1 MKRLLKRLLI
11 FNCTALIFLS
21 LGISVFAADSSVTY
35 EGQAEKFIFA
45 PGSSYSPTDLFSDF
59 KGVMPGDS
67 ITQQIVIK
75 NDVKNNVKIK
85 LYLKSLGA
93 HDDSKEF
100 LSQMN
105 LKVSQDGASNLFD
118 APSDRTAGLTEW
130 VYLGTIYSG
139 GDIKLNVTLDVPA
152 DMGNEFKSAVGLID
166 WQFKVEELPIS
177 PDDPKPPKTG
187 DTFNPTPWVLMMVSS
202 LAMIIL
208 MIAVRRRKENTDG
221 CTK

>member
-1 MKRLLKRLLI
+1 MKSFIKKTVLLLA
-11 FNCTALIFLS
+11 ALALALS
-21 LGISVFAADSSVTY
+21 FSATVFAEGTVTY
-35 EGQAEKFIFA
+35 EEGAKKFIFA

-93 HDDSKEF
+93 HEDSKEF

-105 LKVSQDGASNLFD
+105 LKVSQDGTSNLFD

-130 VYLGTIYSG
+130 VYLGTVYSG
-139 GDIKLNVTLDVPA
+139 GEIKLNVTLDVPA
-152 DMGNEFKSAVGLID
+152 DMGNEFKNAVGLID
-166 WQFKVEELPIS
+166 WQFKAEELPIE
-177 PDDPKPPKTG
+177 PTDPKAPITG
-187 DTFNPTPWVLMMVSS
+187 EDSNIAIWLSVCIISLAVIVLSSVLMN
-202 LAMIIL
+202 
-208 MIAVRRRKENTDG
+208 KP
-221 CTK
+221 TKADNN

>member
-1 MKRLLKRLLI
+1 MKSFIKKTVLLLA
-11 FNCTALIFLS
+11 ALALTLS
-21 LGISVFAADSSVTY
+21 FSATVFAEGTVTY
-35 EGQAEKFIFA
+35 EEGAKKFIFA

-105 LKVSQDGASNLFD
+105 LKVSQDGTSNLFD

-187 DTFNPTPWVLMMVSS
+187 DNSNIAIWLLVCIISLAVIVLSSVLMNKS
-202 LAMIIL
+202 
-208 MIAVRRRKENTDG
+208 
-221 CTK
+221 TKADNN

>member
-1 MKRLLKRLLI
+1 MKSFIKKTLLLLA
-11 FNCTALIFLS
+11 ALALTLS
-21 LGISVFAADSSVTY
+21 FSATVFAEGTVTY
-35 EGQAEKFIFA
+35 EEGAKKFIFA

-105 LKVSQDGASNLFD
+105 LKVSQDGTSNLFD

-139 GDIKLNVTLDVPA
+139 GEIKLNVTLDVPA
-152 DMGNEFKSAVGLID
+152 DMGNEFKNAVGLID
-166 WQFKVEELPIS
+166 WRFKAEELPIE
-177 PDDPKPPKTG
+177 PTDPKAPITG
-187 DTFNPTPWVLMMVSS
+187 EDSNIEIWLLVCIISLAVIVLSSVLMNKS
-202 LAMIIL
+202 
-208 MIAVRRRKENTDG
+208 
-221 CTK
+221 TKADKN

>member
-1 MKRLLKRLLI
+1 MKSFIKKTVLLLA
-11 FNCTALIFLS
+11 ALALTLS
-21 LGISVFAADSSVTY
+21 FSATVFAEGTVTY
-35 EGQAEKFIFA
+35 EEGANKFIFA

-105 LKVSQDGASNLFD
+105 LKVSQDGTSNLFD

-166 WQFKVEELPIS
+166 WQFKAEELPIE
-177 PDDPKPPKTG
+177 PTDPKAPITG
-187 DTFNPTPWVLMMVSS
+187 EDSNIEIWLLVCIISLAVIVLSSVLMNKS
-202 LAMIIL
+202 
-208 MIAVRRRKENTDG
+208 
-221 CTK
+221 TKADNN

>member
-1 MKRLLKRLLI
+1 MKNLIKKTVLLLA
-11 FNCTALIFLS
+11 ALALALS
-21 LGISVFAADSSVTY
+21 FSATVFAEGTVTY
-35 EGQAEKFIFA
+35 EEGAKKFIFA

-93 HDDSKEF
+93 HEDSKEF

-187 DTFNPTPWVLMMVSS
+187 DNSNIEIWLLVCIISLAVIVLSSVLMNKS
-202 LAMIIL
+202 
-208 MIAVRRRKENTDG
+208 
-221 CTK
+221 TKADNN

>member
-1 MKRLLKRLLI
+1 MKNLIKKTVLLLA
-11 FNCTALIFLS
+11 ALALTLS
-21 LGISVFAADSSVTY
+21 FSATVFAEGTVTY
-35 EGQAEKFIFA
+35 EEGANKFIFA

-93 HDDSKEF
+93 HEDSKEF

-105 LKVSQDGASNLFD
+105 LKVSQDGTSNLFD

-187 DTFNPTPWVLMMVSS
+187 DNSNIAIWLLVCIISLAVIVLSSVLMNKS
-202 LAMIIL
+202 
-208 MIAVRRRKENTDG
+208 
-221 CTK
+221 TKADNN

>member
-1 MKRLLKRLLI
+1 MKNLIKKTVLLLA
-11 FNCTALIFLS
+11 ALALALS
-21 LGISVFAADSSVTY
+21 FSATVFAEGTVTY
-35 EGQAEKFIFA
+35 EEGANKFIFA

-105 LKVSQDGASNLFD
+105 LKVSQDGTSNLFD

-130 VYLGTIYSG
+130 VYLGTVYSG
-139 GDIKLNVTLDVPA
+139 GEIKLNVTLDVPA
-152 DMGNEFKSAVGLID
+152 DMGNEFKNAVGLID

-187 DTFNPTPWVLMMVSS
+187 DNSNIAIWLLVCIISLAVIVLSSVLMNKS
-202 LAMIIL
+202 
-208 MIAVRRRKENTDG
+208 
-221 CTK
+221 TKADNN

>member
-1 MKRLLKRLLI
+1 MKSFIKKTVLLLA
-11 FNCTALIFLS
+11 ALALTLS
-21 LGISVFAADSSVTY
+21 FSATVFAEGTVTY
-35 EGQAEKFIFA
+35 EEGANKFSFA

-93 HDDSKEF
+93 HDGSKEF

-105 LKVSQDGASNLFD
+105 LKVSQDGTSNLFD
-118 APSDRTAGLTEW
+118 APSDQTAGLTEW

-139 GDIKLNVTLDVPA
+139 GEIKLNVTLDVPA
-152 DMGNEFKSAVGLID
+152 NMGNEFKNAVGLIN
-166 WQFKVEELPIS
+166 WQFKAEELPIE
-177 PDDPKPPKTG
+177 PTDPKAPITG
-187 DTFNPTPWVLMMVSS
+187 EDSNIEIWLLVCIISLAVIVLSSVLMNKS
-202 LAMIIL
+202 
-208 MIAVRRRKENTDG
+208 
-221 CTK
+221 TKADNN

>member
-1 MKRLLKRLLI
+1 MKNLIKKTVLLLA
-11 FNCTALIFLS
+11 ALALALS
-21 LGISVFAADSSVTY
+21 FSATVFAEGTVTY
-35 EGQAEKFIFA
+35 EEGAKKFIFA

-93 HDDSKEF
+93 HDGSKEF

-105 LKVSQDGASNLFD
+105 LKVSQDGTSNLFD
-118 APSDRTAGLTEW
+118 APSDQTAGLTEW

-139 GDIKLNVTLDVPA
+139 GEIKLNVTLDVPA
-152 DMGNEFKSAVGLID
+152 DMGNEFKNAVGLID
-166 WQFKVEELPIS
+166 WQFKAEELPIE
-177 PDDPKPPKTG
+177 PTDPKAPITG
-187 DTFNPTPWVLMMVSS
+187 EDSNIEIWLLVCIISLAVIVLSSVLMNKS
-202 LAMIIL
+202 
-208 MIAVRRRKENTDG
+208 
-221 CTK
+221 TKADNN

>member
-1 MKRLLKRLLI
+1 MKRFIKKTVLLLA
-11 FNCTALIFLS
+11 ALALTLS
-21 LGISVFAADSSVTY
+21 FSATVFAEGTVTY
-35 EGQAEKFIFA
+35 EEGANKFIFA

-105 LKVSQDGASNLFD
+105 LKVSQDGTSNLFD

-187 DTFNPTPWVLMMVSS
+187 DNSNIAIWLLVCIISLAVIVLSSVLMNKS
-202 LAMIIL
+202 
-208 MIAVRRRKENTDG
+208 
-221 CTK
+221 TKADNS

>member
-1 MKRLLKRLLI
+1 MKRFIKKTVLLLA
-11 FNCTALIFLS
+11 ALALTLS
-21 LGISVFAADSSVTY
+21 FSATVFAEGTVTY
-35 EGQAEKFIFA
+35 EEGANKFIFA

-93 HDDSKEF
+93 HDGSKEF

-105 LKVSQDGASNLFD
+105 LKVSQDGTSNLFD

-139 GDIKLNVTLDVPA
+139 GEIKLNVTLDVPA
-152 DMGNEFKSAVGLID
+152 NMGNEFKSAVGLID

-187 DTFNPTPWVLMMVSS
+187 DNSNIAIWLLVCIISLAVIVLSSVLMNKS
-202 LAMIIL
+202 
-208 MIAVRRRKENTDG
+208 
-221 CTK
+221 TKADNN

>member
-1 MKRLLKRLLI
+1 MKSFIKKTVLLLA
-11 FNCTALIFLS
+11 ALALTLS
-21 LGISVFAADSSVTY
+21 FSATVFAEGTVTY
-35 EGQAEKFIFA
+35 EEGANKFIFA

-105 LKVSQDGASNLFD
+105 LKVSQDGTSNLFD

-187 DTFNPTPWVLMMVSS
+187 DNSNIAIWLLVCIISLAVIVLSSVLMNKS
-202 LAMIIL
+202 
-208 MIAVRRRKENTDG
+208 
-221 CTK
+221 TKADNN

>member
-1 MKRLLKRLLI
+1 MKSFIKKTVLLL
-11 FNCTALIFLS
+11 TALALALS
-21 LGISVFAADSSVTY
+21 FSATVFAEGTVTY
-35 EGQAEKFIFA
+35 EEGAKKFIFA

-105 LKVSQDGASNLFD
+105 LKVSQDGTSNLFD

-130 VYLGTIYSG
+130 VYLGTVYSG
-139 GDIKLNVTLDVPA
+139 GEIKLNVTLDVPA

-187 DTFNPTPWVLMMVSS
+187 DNSNIAIWLLVCIISLAVIVLSSVLMNKS
-202 LAMIIL
+202 
-208 MIAVRRRKENTDG
+208 
-221 CTK
+221 TKADNN

>member
-1 MKRLLKRLLI
+1 MKNLIKKTVLLLA
-11 FNCTALIFLS
+11 ALALALS
-21 LGISVFAADSSVTY
+21 FSATVFAEGTVTY
-35 EGQAEKFIFA
+35 EEGAKKFIFA

-93 HDDSKEF
+93 HEDSKEF

-187 DTFNPTPWVLMMVSS
+187 DDSNMAIWLSVCIISLAVIVLSSVLMN
-202 LAMIIL
+202 
-208 MIAVRRRKENTDG
+208 KP
-221 CTK
+221 TKADNS

>member
-1 MKRLLKRLLI
+1 MKNLIKKTVLLLA
-11 FNCTALIFLS
+11 ALALALS
-21 LGISVFAADSSVTY
+21 FSATVFAEGTVTY
-35 EGQAEKFIFA
+35 EEGAKKFIFA

-105 LKVSQDGASNLFD
+105 LKVSQDGTSNLFD

-187 DTFNPTPWVLMMVSS
+187 DNSNIAIWLLVCIISLAVIVLSSVLMNKS
-202 LAMIIL
+202 
-208 MIAVRRRKENTDG
+208 
-221 CTK
+221 TKADNN

>member
-1 MKRLLKRLLI
+1 MKSFIKKTVLLL
-11 FNCTALIFLS
+11 TALALALS
-21 LGISVFAADSSVTY
+21 FSATVFAEGTVTY
-35 EGQAEKFIFA
+35 EEGAKKFIFA

-105 LKVSQDGASNLFD
+105 LKVSQDGTSNLFD

-187 DTFNPTPWVLMMVSS
+187 DNSNIAIWLLVCIISLAVIVLSSVLMNKS
-202 LAMIIL
+202 
-208 MIAVRRRKENTDG
+208 
-221 CTK
+221 TKADNN

>member
-1 MKRLLKRLLI
+1 MKRFIKKTVLLLA
-11 FNCTALIFLS
+11 ALALTLS
-21 LGISVFAADSSVTY
+21 FSATVFAEGTVTY
-35 EGQAEKFIFA
+35 EEGANKFIFA

-105 LKVSQDGASNLFD
+105 LKVSQNGTSNLFD

-139 GDIKLNVTLDVPA
+139 GEIKLNVTLDVPA
-152 DMGNEFKSAVGLID
+152 DMGNEFKNAVGLID
-166 WQFKVEELPIS
+166 WQFKAEELPIE
-177 PDDPKPPKTG
+177 PTDPKAPITG
-187 DTFNPTPWVLMMVSS
+187 EDSNIEIWLLVCIISLAVIVLSSVLMNKS
-202 LAMIIL
+202 
-208 MIAVRRRKENTDG
+208 
-221 CTK
+221 TKADNN

>member
-1 MKRLLKRLLI
+1 MKSFIKKTVLLLA
-11 FNCTALIFLS
+11 ALALTLS
-21 LGISVFAADSSVTY
+21 FSATVFAEGTVTY
-35 EGQAEKFIFA
+35 EEGANKFIFA

-105 LKVSQDGASNLFD
+105 LKVSQDGTSNLFD
-118 APSDRTAGLTEW
+118 APSDQTAGLTEW

-187 DTFNPTPWVLMMVSS
+187 DNSNIAIWLLVCIISLAVIVLSSVLMNKS
-202 LAMIIL
+202 
-208 MIAVRRRKENTDG
+208 
-221 CTK
+221 TKADNN

>member
-1 MKRLLKRLLI
+1 MKSFIKKTVLLLA
-11 FNCTALIFLS
+11 ALALTLS
-21 LGISVFAADSSVTY
+21 FSATVFAEGTVTY
-35 EGQAEKFIFA
+35 EEGAKKFIFA

-105 LKVSQDGASNLFD
+105 LKVSQDGTSNLFD
-118 APSDRTAGLTEW
+118 APSDQTAGLTEW

-139 GDIKLNVTLDVPA
+139 GEIKLNVTLDVPA
-152 DMGNEFKSAVGLID
+152 DMGNEFKNAVGLID
-166 WQFKVEELPIS
+166 WQFKAEELPIE
-177 PDDPKPPKTG
+177 PTDPKAPITG
-187 DTFNPTPWVLMMVSS
+187 EDSNIEIWLLVCIISLAVIVLSSVLMNKS
-202 LAMIIL
+202 
-208 MIAVRRRKENTDG
+208 
-221 CTK
+221 TKADNN

>member
-1 MKRLLKRLLI
+1 MKSFIKKTVLLLA
-11 FNCTALIFLS
+11 ALALTLS
-21 LGISVFAADSSVTY
+21 FSATVFAEGTVTDE
-35 EGQAEKFIFA
+35 EGANKFIIA

-93 HDDSKEF
+93 HEDSKEF

-105 LKVSQDGASNLFD
+105 LKVSQDGTSNLFD

-139 GDIKLNVTLDVPA
+139 GEIKLNVTLDVPA

-187 DTFNPTPWVLMMVSS
+187 DNSNIEIWLLVCIISLAVIVLSSVLMNKS
-202 LAMIIL
+202 
-208 MIAVRRRKENTDG
+208 
-221 CTK
+221 TKADNN

>member
-1 MKRLLKRLLI
+1 MKSFIKKTVLLLA
-11 FNCTALIFLS
+11 ALALTLS
-21 LGISVFAADSSVTY
+21 FSATVFAEGTVTY
-35 EGQAEKFIFA
+35 EEGANKFIFA

-105 LKVSQDGASNLFD
+105 LKVSQDGTSNLFD

-139 GDIKLNVTLDVPA
+139 GEIKLNVTLDVPA

-187 DTFNPTPWVLMMVSS
+187 DNSNIAIWLLVCIISLAVIVLSSVLMNKS
-202 LAMIIL
+202 
-208 MIAVRRRKENTDG
+208 
-221 CTK
+221 TKADNN

>member
-1 MKRLLKRLLI
+1 MKNLINKTVLLLA
-11 FNCTALIFLS
+11 ALALTLS
-21 LGISVFAADSSVTY
+21 FSATVFAEGTVTY
-35 EGQAEKFIFA
+35 EEGAKKFIFA

-93 HDDSKEF
+93 HEDSKEF

-105 LKVSQDGASNLFD
+105 LKVSQDGTSNLFD

-130 VYLGTIYSG
+130 VYLGTVYSG
-139 GDIKLNVTLDVPA
+139 GEIKLNVTLDVPA

-187 DTFNPTPWVLMMVSS
+187 DNSNIAIWLLVCIISLAVIVLSSVLMNKS
-202 LAMIIL
+202 
-208 MIAVRRRKENTDG
+208 
-221 CTK
+221 TKADNN

>member
-1 MKRLLKRLLI
+1 MKSFIKKTVLLLA
-11 FNCTALIFLS
+11 ALALTLS
-21 LGISVFAADSSVTY
+21 FSATVFAEGTVTY
-35 EGQAEKFIFA
+35 EEGANKFIFA

-105 LKVSQDGASNLFD
+105 LKVSQDGTSNLFD
-118 APSDRTAGLTEW
+118 APSDQTAGLTEW

-139 GDIKLNVTLDVPA
+139 GEIKLNVTLDVPVT
-152 DMGNEFKSAVGLID
+152 MGNEFKEVVGYLD
-166 WQFKVEELPIS
+166 WQFKVEELPIETT
-177 PDDPKPPKTG
+177 DPKPPKTG
-187 DTFNPTPWVLMMVSS
+187 DDSNMAIWLSVCIISLAVIVLSSVLMNKS
-202 LAMIIL
+202 
-208 MIAVRRRKENTDG
+208 
-221 CTK
+221 TKADNN

>member
-1 MKRLLKRLLI
+1 MKRFIKKTVLLLA
-11 FNCTALIFLS
+11 ALALTLS
-21 LGISVFAADSSVTY
+21 FSATVFAEGTVTY
-35 EGQAEKFIFA
+35 EEGANKFIFA
-45 PGSSYSPTDLFSDF
+45 PGSSYSPTDLFSNF

-105 LKVSQDGASNLFD
+105 LKVSQDGTSNLFD

-187 DTFNPTPWVLMMVSS
+187 DNSNIAIWLLVCIISLAVIVLSSVLMNKS
-202 LAMIIL
+202 
-208 MIAVRRRKENTDG
+208 
-221 CTK
+221 TKADNN

>member
-1 MKRLLKRLLI
+1 MKSFIKKTVLLL
-11 FNCTALIFLS
+11 TALALALS
-21 LGISVFAADSSVTY
+21 FSATVFAEGTVTY
-35 EGQAEKFIFA
+35 EEGAKKFIFA

-105 LKVSQDGASNLFD
+105 LKVSQDGTSNLFD
-118 APSDRTAGLTEW
+118 APSDQTAGLTEW

-139 GDIKLNVTLDVPA
+139 GEIKLNVTLDVPA
-152 DMGNEFKSAVGLID
+152 DMGNEFKNAVGLID
-166 WQFKVEELPIS
+166 WQFKAEELPIE
-177 PDDPKPPKTG
+177 PTDPKAPITG
-187 DTFNPTPWVLMMVSS
+187 EDSNIEIWLLVCIISLAVIVLSSVLMNKS
-202 LAMIIL
+202 
-208 MIAVRRRKENTDG
+208 
-221 CTK
+221 TKADNN

>member
-1 MKRLLKRLLI
+1 MKSFIKKTVLLLA
-11 FNCTALIFLS
+11 ALALTLS
-21 LGISVFAADSSVTY
+21 FSATVFAEGTVTY
-35 EGQAEKFIFA
+35 EEGAKKFIFA

-105 LKVSQDGASNLFD
+105 LKVSQDGTSNLFD

-130 VYLGTIYSG
+130 VYLGTVYSG
-139 GDIKLNVTLDVPA
+139 GEIKLNVTLDVPA

-187 DTFNPTPWVLMMVSS
+187 DNSNIAIWLLVCIISLAVIVLSSVLMNKS
-202 LAMIIL
+202 
-208 MIAVRRRKENTDG
+208 
-221 CTK
+221 TKADNN

>member
-1 MKRLLKRLLI
+1 MKNLIKKTVLLLA
-11 FNCTALIFLS
+11 ALALALS
-21 LGISVFAADSSVTY
+21 FSATVFAEGTVTY
-35 EGQAEKFIFA
+35 EEGAKKFIFA

-105 LKVSQDGASNLFD
+105 LKVSQDGTSNLFD

-139 GDIKLNVTLDVPA
+139 GEIKLNVTLDVPA
-152 DMGNEFKSAVGLID
+152 NMGNEFKNAVGLID

-187 DTFNPTPWVLMMVSS
+187 DNSNIAIWLLVCIISLAVIVLSSVLMNKS
-202 LAMIIL
+202 
-208 MIAVRRRKENTDG
+208 
-221 CTK
+221 TKADNN

>member
-1 MKRLLKRLLI
+1 MKSFIKKTVLLL
-11 FNCTALIFLS
+11 TALALALS
-21 LGISVFAADSSVTY
+21 FSATVFAEGTVTY
-35 EGQAEKFIFA
+35 EEGAKKFIFA

-105 LKVSQDGASNLFD
+105 LKVSQDGTSNLFD
-118 APSDRTAGLTEW
+118 APSDQTAGLTEW

-139 GDIKLNVTLDVPA
+139 GEIKLNVTLDVPA
-152 DMGNEFKSAVGLID
+152 NMGNEFKNAVGLID
-166 WQFKVEELPIS
+166 WQFKAEELPIE
-177 PDDPKPPKTG
+177 PTDPKAPITG
-187 DTFNPTPWVLMMVSS
+187 EDSNIEIWLLVCIISLAVIVLSSVLMNKS
-202 LAMIIL
+202 
-208 MIAVRRRKENTDG
+208 
-221 CTK
+221 TKADNN

>member
-1 MKRLLKRLLI
+1 MKSFIKKTVLLLA
-11 FNCTALIFLS
+11 ALALTLS
-21 LGISVFAADSSVTY
+21 FSATVFAEGTVTY
-35 EGQAEKFIFA
+35 EEGANKFIFA

-105 LKVSQDGASNLFD
+105 LKVSQDGTSNLFD

-130 VYLGTIYSG
+130 VYLGTVYSG
-139 GDIKLNVTLDVPA
+139 GEIKLNVTLDVPA

-187 DTFNPTPWVLMMVSS
+187 DNSNIAIWLLVCIISLAVIVLSSVLMNKS
-202 LAMIIL
+202 
-208 MIAVRRRKENTDG
+208 
-221 CTK
+221 TKADNN

>member
-1 MKRLLKRLLI
+1 MKSFIKKTVLLLA
-11 FNCTALIFLS
+11 ALALTLS
-21 LGISVFAADSSVTY
+21 FSATVFAEGTVTY
-35 EGQAEKFIFA
+35 EEGAKKFIFA

-93 HDDSKEF
+93 HEDSKEF

-105 LKVSQDGASNLFD
+105 LKVSQDGTSNLFD

-187 DTFNPTPWVLMMVSS
+187 DNSNIAIWLLVCIISLAVIVLSSVLMNKS
-202 LAMIIL
+202 
-208 MIAVRRRKENTDG
+208 
-221 CTK
+221 TKADNN

>member
-1 MKRLLKRLLI
+1 MKSFIKKTVLLLA
-11 FNCTALIFLS
+11 ALALTLS
-21 LGISVFAADSSVTY
+21 FSATVFAEGTVTY
-35 EGQAEKFIFA
+35 EEGANKFIFA
-45 PGSSYSPTDLFSDF
+45 PGSSYSPTDLFSNF

-93 HDDSKEF
+93 HEDSKEF

-105 LKVSQDGASNLFD
+105 LKVSQDGTSNLFD

-139 GDIKLNVTLDVPA
+139 GEIKLNVTLDVPA

-187 DTFNPTPWVLMMVSS
+187 DNSNIEIWLLVCIISLAVIVLSSVLMNKS
-202 LAMIIL
+202 
-208 MIAVRRRKENTDG
+208 
-221 CTK
+221 TKADNN

>member
-1 MKRLLKRLLI
+1 MKNLIKKTVLLLA
-11 FNCTALIFLS
+11 ALALALS
-21 LGISVFAADSSVTY
+21 FSATVFAEGTVTY
-35 EGQAEKFIFA
+35 EEGANKFIFA

-105 LKVSQDGASNLFD
+105 LKVSQDGTSNLFD

-187 DTFNPTPWVLMMVSS
+187 DNSNIAIWLLVCIISLAVIVLSSVLMNKS
-202 LAMIIL
+202 
-208 MIAVRRRKENTDG
+208 
-221 CTK
+221 TKADNN